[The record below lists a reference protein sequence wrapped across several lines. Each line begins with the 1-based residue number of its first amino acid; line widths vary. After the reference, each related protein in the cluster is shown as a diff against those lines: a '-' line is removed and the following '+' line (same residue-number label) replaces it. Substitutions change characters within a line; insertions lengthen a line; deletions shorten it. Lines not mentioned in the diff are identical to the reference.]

1 MREVAELNG
10 DGIAAELR
18 DSIHMLNEALGS
30 PVSFRPVDWSLARR
44 ESEPAALDEG
54 IEMTR
59 ELGVAMKYPTVTESV
74 SPNQVLRDRLGLA
87 VIHRP
92 CRSYPGISRNYTGSI
107 DLHVVRVATGGTYE
121 DAGHRIGYHSAVSIR
136 IMERT
141 PVEHA
146 AHFAFRLAERHRRR
160 VVSTSKYTIQRAA
173 DGLFEEVVAEVAKE
187 YRNVSHDR
195 ELFDSLL
202 ARLIIKPEQFDVIVT
217 PNEYG
222 DFLSDAVYGL
232 IGSIGLGA
240 SASYA
245 FTPSHQ
251 PNIGIFDPAGGT
263 APDIAGKGIAN
274 PSGAIE
280 AFGYL
285 LEYCGEFE
293 MGRRLIEA
301 VHDCIAAGESTRDLG
316 GQLDTAGFA
325 RAVIARG
332 VAGT

>member
-18 DSIHMLNEALGS
+18 DAIHGLNEALGS
-30 PVSFRPVDWSLARR
+30 PVSFQPVDWTVERR
-44 ESEPAALDEG
+44 EAGDAAVNEG
-54 IEMTR
+54 IELTR
-59 ELGVAMKYPTVTESV
+59 ALGAAMKYPTVTKSI
-74 SPNQVLRDRLGLA
+74 SPNQILRDELDLA

-92 CRSYPGISRNYTGSI
+92 CRTYPGVSTNYTGAI

-121 DAGHRIGYHSAVSIR
+121 DAGRRIGSTSAVSIR

-146 AHFAFRLAERHRRR
+146 AHFAFRLAERNRHD

-173 DGLFEEVVAEVAKE
+173 DGLFEDIVDEVEKE
-187 YRNVSHDR
+187 YRNTRHTR
-195 ELFDSLL
+195 ELFDALL
-202 ARLIIKPEQFDVIVT
+202 AKLIMFPERYDVIIC

-251 PNIGIFDPAGGT
+251 PNIGIFDPSGGT

-280 AFGYL
+280 AYGYL
-285 LEYCGEFE
+285 LEYCGHFD
-293 MGRRLIEA
+293 MGKRLVDA
-301 VHDCIAAGESTRDLG
+301 VHDSIAAGEKTGDLG
-316 GQLDTAGFA
+316 GALNTREFTD
-325 RAVIARG
+325 AVIKR
-332 VAGT
+332 TIP